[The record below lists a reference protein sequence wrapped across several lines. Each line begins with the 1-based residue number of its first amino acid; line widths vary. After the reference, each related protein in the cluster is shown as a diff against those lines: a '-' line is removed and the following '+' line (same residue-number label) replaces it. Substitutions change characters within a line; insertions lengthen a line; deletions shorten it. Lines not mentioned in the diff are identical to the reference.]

1 VEEIRLTILN
11 NLLQYH
17 PEAGSNMAWGA
28 YSRKESSRDLLSP
41 LGEKNRCAGLACLGV
56 SLRQCDVHSCAL
68 RSQEAAGLLE
78 QAQHRFGAWVHV

>member
-1 VEEIRLTILN
+1 MEEIRLTILN

-41 LGEKNRCAGLACLGV
+41 LGEKNRCAA
-56 SLRQCDVHSCAL
+56 R
-68 RSQEAAGLLE
+68 
-78 QAQHRFGAWVHV
+78 AWPIVPV